1 LKIAL
6 WAILAKE
13 PDCRGVPSP
22 MGEGWEGGNKKMCK
36 EGKIKQ
42 NVKPH
47 AAHKKKIHYKI
58 DTGRP
63 AWNIVADHISF
74 GEQGCFR
81 KRLQQLSGQRN
92 LQG

>member
-1 LKIAL
+1 MTPFLISPKGET
-6 WAILAKE
+6 KKS
-13 PDCRGVPSP
+13 PSP

-42 NVKPH
+42 YVKPH

-81 KRLQQLSGQRN
+81 KRLQQLSRQWN
-92 LQG
+92 LQR